1 MRDTQPPI
9 TSEEE
14 YQGYQAGRD
23 KLTQVVE
30 EREARLIDALASGDA
45 KRIEAMRFDLLQ
57 VLRHRQGI
65 IDAIREYEQ
74 RQPAQ
79 SA

>member
-9 TSEEE
+9 TTDEE
-14 YQGYQAGRD
+14 YHGYQLGRD
-23 KLTQVVE
+23 KLTKLVE
-30 EREARLIDALASGDA
+30 EREKRLIDALTSGDE

-57 VLRHRQGI
+57 VLRDRQGI
-65 IDAIREYEQ
+65 IDAIHIYEAQ
-74 RQPAQ
+74 HLQ

>member
-9 TSEEE
+9 TSDEE
-14 YQGYQAGRD
+14 YRGYQAGRD
-23 KLTQVVE
+23 KLTKVVE
-30 EREARLIDALASGDA
+30 EREARLIDALATGDA